1 MSQRSFGRRHSPQTQ
16 QPRTAADRP
25 PVFQRKIA
33 AFDEVAVEP
42 PLPAAAPEVQSPS
55 VDEELQQWKK
65 SRKGFTIPWRQ
76 LSLTASLS
84 FGVASLVL
92 PASVNEKVDYVL
104 YALMAMSLY
113 VGISKR
119 LKF

>member
-1 MSQRSFGRRHSPQTQ
+1 MSARAFGRRPSQ
-16 QPRTAADRP
+16 QAQRLRP
-25 PVFQRKIA
+25 PAAPEFQRKIA
-33 AFDEVAVEP
+33 AFDEVVVEP
-42 PLPAAAPEVQSPS
+42 VLTPDMPDVQSPS
-55 VDEELQQWKK
+55 VDEELQQWKA

-92 PASVNEKVDYVL
+92 PASVNDNVDYVL